1 MEVTSGAGRPQ
12 SRMQSEGTVRWAG
25 VRCHRRRCTSSC
37 QVESSGRKWQEQ
49 PSPSAHHV
57 HGREEWALRSA
68 ETQDTSDPHHPGL
81 QGLLSPRGR
90 GRKVRT
96 SGICKDTLQ
105 VLGTHPRVTT
115 AAGVGRAGWRG

>member
-1 MEVTSGAGRPQ
+1 MSGR
-12 SRMQSEGTVRWAG
+12 
-25 VRCHRRRCTSSC
+25 

-49 PSPSAHHV
+49 PSLFAHHV
-57 HGREEWALRSA
+57 HEREEWSLHSA
-68 ETQDTSDPHHPGL
+68 ETQDTSDPCHLGL
-81 QGLLSPRGR
+81 QDFLSPRGR

-96 SGICKDTLQ
+96 SGICEDTLQ